1 SVFPDGDGEQGLP
14 LSLRRVCLSLS
25 LPGPSV
31 ESPARLG
38 YKMSIEI
45 PPGLTEL
52 LQGYMV
58 EVLRHRPPDLL
69 AFAAEYFAK
78 PRSPS
83 WETHLELLGEKGGI

>member
-1 SVFPDGDGEQGLP
+1 SRWRRRAGTPA
-14 LSLRRVCLSLS
+14 LSPSCVSLS

-83 WETHLELLGEKGGI
+83 CIIYLDKSVRIQES

>member
-1 SVFPDGDGEQGLP
+1 SVFPPTPRPP
-14 LSLRRVCLSLS
+14 LLLSLS
-25 LPGPSV
+25 LCGV
-31 ESPARLG
+31 LRRFLLG
-38 YKMSIEI
+38 IIEI

-52 LQGYMV
+52 LQGYTV

-83 WETHLELLGEKGGI
+83 CLIILDSLV

>member
-1 SVFPDGDGEQGLP
+1 MTPA
-14 LSLRRVCLSLS
+14 LSPSCLS

-52 LQGYMV
+52 LQGYTV

-83 WETHLELLGEKGGI
+83 YSQGLKLQETWTGLKTTWK